1 MEGYKYDVD
10 VLSRA
15 LDYKNYRLIID
26 KLLAEGKTSG
36 EDHSPFM
43 VSYTHKNVERMEA
56 LDAQVEITDVL
67 VAHLRQLKSKYI
79 FLVLTEAWCGD
90 AAQIIPV
97 LDKIAEASEG
107 KITLRLIWRDTNPDI
122 MQRHLTNGGKSIP
135 KLILIKEENLQE
147 ISNWGPR
154 PDVLQALANDWKNA
168 PGYSLK
174 SWAEKLHMW
183 YAENKTAEIQ
193 KEIGELLRDCD

>member
-1 MEGYKYDVD
+1 MEEYRYDED
-10 VLSRA
+10 FLSKA
-15 LDYKNYRLIID
+15 MDYREYRKVID
-26 KLLAEGKTSG
+26 ELLAEGKTSG

-43 VSYTHKNVERMEA
+43 VSYTHKNVERMEI
-56 LDAQVEITDVL
+56 LDAEAEITDEL
-67 VAHLRQLKSKYI
+67 LAQLRELKSTYI

-90 AAQIIPV
+90 ASQIIPV
-97 LDKIAEASEG
+97 LHKIAEASEG

-122 MQRHLTNGGKSIP
+122 MQRHLTHGGKSIP

-154 PDVLQALANDWKNA
+154 PDVLQNLANDWKNE
-168 PGYSLK
+168 PDYTLK
-174 SWAEKLHMW
+174 SWANKLHVW

-193 KEIGELLRDCD
+193 REIGELLKGL